1 MVFLYTYVEL
11 FLYFWILNKLKVLE
25 EQYNLNINI

>member
-25 EQYNLNINI
+25 EQYNLNITI